1 MAADSGSKYIDWML
15 SQINDNTYQQAK
27 ISEKKNSHFHVL
39 ATVTNRGKTFCIQIY
54 PKFNLAPS

>member
-27 ISEKKNSHFHVL
+27 ISQKNFPFPCF
-39 ATVTNRGKTFCIQIY
+39 GKSY
-54 PKFNLAPS
+54 K